1 VCLSAAPGASFR
13 AHRDSAVYTDASA
26 TQQRQ
31 RQLGSHGPADGPL
44 SAAARGCESSNDTFD
59 PPKLLRPLARSF
71 ASMAYQAAT
80 FQPAALLRCR
90 QQAMECRRSATELR
104 AIAKTAAAH
113 KEASCEVA
121 AAAGSAVL
129 MLQQALDA
137 VEAAGPAEYQ
147 SSPHHVLRLDRLA
160 AELAAVIDLA
170 EVRVLVRTHGAEEMG
185 PGETGSVSCAVVTAG
200 CYVFDFQKVRSEEAM
215 HFPWYSWR
223 LLTCEQSWNL
233 QESTQASDIASSAPR
248 RLPARSRAG
257 AKSCSGV
264 ATATS

>member
-1 VCLSAAPGASFR
+1 
-13 AHRDSAVYTDASA
+13 
-26 TQQRQ
+26 
-31 RQLGSHGPADGPL
+31 
-44 SAAARGCESSNDTFD
+44 
-59 PPKLLRPLARSF
+59 
-71 ASMAYQAAT
+71 MAYQEAT
-80 FQPAALLRCR
+80 FHPAALLRCR

-170 EVRVLVRTHGAEEMG
+170 EVRVLVRAPSCRVVMTWLC
-185 PGETGSVSCAVVTAG
+185 PGFVSCAIVRAG
-200 CYVFDFQKVRSEEAM
+200 CI
-215 HFPWYSWR
+215 R
-223 LLTCEQSWNL
+223 L
-233 QESTQASDIASSAPR
+233 
-248 RLPARSRAG
+248 
-257 AKSCSGV
+257 SCSGYQS
-264 ATATS
+264 AEAMLCRGTAGGC